1 MRQYC
6 FSLIKLTAGIIS
18 HVGHESLRRASTLF
32 SLVIRP
38 SFESEFFDVCV
49 LPFCCLELHRRY
61 DCEQVEQKDYEALVT
76 LAKVISWPDHI
87 CE

>member
-1 MRQYC
+1 MWATSHSEELRHS
-6 FSLIKLTAGIIS
+6 FLSLSDPHSSRNL
-18 HVGHESLRRASTLF
+18 
-32 SLVIRP
+32 
-38 SFESEFFDVCV
+38 FDVCV